1 MITRFR
7 IYLLLLATLYIFS
20 SCTNP
25 FHPNLRDD
33 GISNNSN
40 KTPEELLQSLE
51 TSYRFKNLALF
62 TECLAPDFR
71 FELLASE
78 VTTIGIDWNN
88 DGFKDSWW
96 GYEQEVEY
104 HRNLFIEGSSDGSYP
119 PPDQINLSLQMPA
132 QWEYDIQTGHEG
144 WVIYPCP
151 FVLQLLYTSSN
162 SSIASNGVARF
173 YLKPVGNRWYI
184 AIWRDESN
192 I

>member
-1 MITRFR
+1 MRYR
-7 IYLLLLATLYIFS
+7 PVLLAVCVLFLLIGCS
-20 SCTNP
+20 NP
-25 FHPNLRDD
+25 FHPELRRDNQNG
-33 GISNNSN
+33 GIN

-51 TSYRFKNLALF
+51 TSYRFKNLDMF
-62 TECLAPDFR
+62 TQCLAPDFR

-78 VTTIGIDWNN
+78 VSSIGIDWNN

-104 HRNLFIEGSSDGSYP
+104 HRNLFIEGSSDGSFP

-132 QWEYDIQTGHEG
+132 KWEYDTQAGHEG

-162 SSIASNGVARF
+162 SSLASNGVARF